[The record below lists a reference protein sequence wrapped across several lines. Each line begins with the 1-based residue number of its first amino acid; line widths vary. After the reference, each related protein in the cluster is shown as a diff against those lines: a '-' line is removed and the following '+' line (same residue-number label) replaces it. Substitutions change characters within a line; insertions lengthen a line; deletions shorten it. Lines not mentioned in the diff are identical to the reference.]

1 MALKYEK
8 PVSDF
13 TEFDEKDVLT
23 ISLFGGNDEENT
35 NPDLG
40 NDDVFDIN
48 SNQ

>member
-8 PVSDF
+8 PVSNF
-13 TEFDEKDVLT
+13 TKFDEMDVLT
-23 ISLFGGNDEENT
+23 ISLGNNDEENP